1 MYKIIGSIAI
11 CCFIFLNTDNIYASQ
26 ENTWVK
32 ENNIWKYYSN
42 SKAVTGWQKIAQ
54 DWYYFNADASL
65 YSGWYRNQANEW

>member
-1 MYKIIGSIAI
+1 MKKSLYKIIGSIAI

-42 SKAVTGWQKIAQ
+42 SKAVTG
-54 DWYYFNADASL
+54 
-65 YSGWYRNQANEW
+65 